1 MNDVKTCSGDLNSG
15 ISTNFFS
22 VFRFILNLEKDIVKQ
37 NTCYV
42 SGVYLFFIFHDPA
55 ALTHHLRDSDI
66 YFLFPSSIHL
76 FTMVVEPGCVCAGG
90 ILDLQYSLGTDKSHC
105 LFGCNL
111 KMHIPAPHCSNR

>member
-42 SGVYLFFIFHDPA
+42 SGVYLFLFFMTQWHSHTISEIVTYNFSFPHP
-55 ALTHHLRDSDI
+55 SI
-66 YFLFPSSIHL
+66 YS
-76 FTMVVEPGCVCAGG
+76 
-90 ILDLQYSLGTDKSHC
+90 
-105 LFGCNL
+105 
-111 KMHIPAPHCSNR
+111 